1 MHCMNLSMAAAATPY
16 SGARPLFGRRDPEL
30 QQRGVFLKHR
40 IRAIGIK
47 KGDLTGHS
55 AVLEKRMTIRF
66 PNTKLPLHQSGARVC
81 YLSPDWLKC
90 QEERRGREMWTAG
103 DAWRTPLIAVTRCP
117 TKKGRTTAAIFTS
130 GTCDR
135 KFSGY
140 IHDPGVTTLEIP
152 VIKKKSFKPTKSSNR
167 GSLQRY
173 QSLYECY
180 VGAVRH
186 IAGGH
191 RRTKPYLFITGIG
204 C

>member
-1 MHCMNLSMAAAATPY
+1 MLRGCGTPHCWRSQKNKAIFIYY
-16 SGARPLFGRRDPEL
+16 S
-30 QQRGVFLKHR
+30 
-40 IRAIGIK
+40 
-47 KGDLTGHS
+47 
-55 AVLEKRMTIRF
+55 
-66 PNTKLPLHQSGARVC
+66 
-81 YLSPDWLKC
+81 
-90 QEERRGREMWTAG
+90 
-103 DAWRTPLIAVTRCP
+103 
-117 TKKGRTTAAIFTS
+117 RTTAAIFTS